1 MPRRSG
7 SFLPSLLNLLNLVNL
22 AGLVSLVG
30 VATPAVAQVVELPVR
45 PCPPPCPPNA
55 ECLAAVRCR
64 PMVAQ
69 VQRTASRVRADLDGR
84 VVRYEV
90 TETYVNRGGVVGE
103 ADYLLPLPKGAAFE
117 DLALSINDEMVTGET
132 MGADRARAVY
142 EEIVRRLRDPALVE
156 WMGHGLLRTR
166 IFPIQPGEEKRVVVR
181 FRAVAE
187 REGDA
192 LRLDWLGTRRGND
205 TGGNESFVLTYE
217 NGGAF
222 GDAYSPTH
230 SLQRSNDRGRHVVRA
245 EGARGPLTVLVP
257 VRHGNGAAIA
267 LLAHAASGEDGYAL
281 ITLSPPARAA
291 RETPRDVVFVLDVS
305 GSMSGRKM
313 EQARAAGRALL
324 QTLTSA
330 DRFRVIDFSSDV
342 RAFRDG
348 WAAAT
353 SANVREALAYLDAL
367 RANGGTNIQAAL
379 EEALRG
385 DAPDG
390 RLPLV
395 LFLTDGAPTVGET
408 RAEAIAQRAA
418 DLRRQRRVFTFGI
431 GADVNAALLE
441 QLALQGRGTA
451 TFVRLEES
459 VERAVGIVTERLTRP
474 VVTDVQIRVDG
485 VRLYGM
491 QPQGSIDL
499 FAGQDLVVLAR
510 YAGARESALLTVGG
524 RGADG
529 PVQWTARVSLP
540 ARAGENAFVA
550 RLWAV
555 QRVGYLSAERRR
567 TGGNPE
573 LDAELRQLGERYGIP
588 TELTSYLVTEPG
600 MRLSAGAAGA
610 AGAVGAGGRDAAQL
624 RPLSSNAAAP
634 AMDRFEAAKAAAEQR
649 SARTLADL
657 DERLRKDE
665 SSRIAGTHTFRL
677 RDSVWTDTRP
687 LDGARV
693 VRIRAFSPAYF
704 EVVRRLPE
712 LGPLFAVGERVRT
725 HGRRVAIEIAEDGAS
740 QLDAAALDALVRDW

>member
-1 MPRRSG
+1 MRRR
-7 SFLPSLLNLLNLVNL
+7 FLSCFLSLLGVSAPVL
-22 AGLVSLVG
+22 A
-30 VATPAVAQVVELPVR
+30 QFVEPPLR

-55 ECLAAVRCR
+55 DCVASPRCR
-64 PMVAQ
+64 PIAAQ
-69 VQRTASRVRADLDGR
+69 VQRTASRVRAELDGR
-84 VVRYEV
+84 VVRFEV
-90 TETYVNRGGVVGE
+90 TETYVNRGGMVGE

-142 EEIVRRLRDPALVE
+142 EEIVRKLRDPALVE

-181 FRAVAE
+181 FRAIAE

-192 LRLDWLGTRRGND
+192 LRLDWLGTRRAND
-205 TGGNESFVLTYE
+205 AGGEESFVLTYA

-230 SLQRSNDRGRHVVRA
+230 ALQRSRDRGRQVVRA
-245 EGARGPLTVLVP
+245 EGPRGPLTMLVP
-257 VRHGNGAAIA
+257 VRHRDGTAIA

-281 ITLSPPARAA
+281 ITLSPPARIAHA
-291 RETPRDVVFVLDVS
+291 TPRDVVFVLDVS

-313 EQARAAGRALL
+313 EQARAAGRGLL
-324 QTLTSA
+324 QSLTGA
-330 DRFRVIDFSSDV
+330 DRFRLIDFSSDV

-348 WAAAT
+348 WTAAT
-353 SANVREALAYLDAL
+353 GANVRDALAYLDAL
-367 RANGGTNIQAAL
+367 RASGGTNIQAAL

-408 RAEAIAQRAA
+408 RADAISQRAA
-418 DLRRQRRVFTFGI
+418 DLRRQRRLFTFGI

-451 TFVRLEES
+451 TFVRPEES

-474 VVTDVQIRVDG
+474 VATDVQIRVDG
-485 VRLYGM
+485 VRLYGVE
-491 QPQGSIDL
+491 PQGAIDL

-510 YAGARESALLTVGG
+510 YAGARDNALLTVEG

-529 PVQWTARVSLP
+529 PVQWTGRVSLP
-540 ARAGENAFVA
+540 ARSGENAFVA

-567 TGGNPE
+567 TGGNAE
-573 LDAELRQLGERYGIP
+573 LDTELRQLGERYGIP
-588 TELTSYLVTEPG
+588 TELTSYLVTEPV

-610 AGAVGAGGRDAAQL
+610 VSRDAGPQ
-624 RPLSSNAAAP
+624 RVLSLNAAAP
-634 AMDRFEAAKAAAEQR
+634 VLDRFEAAKTAAEQR
-649 SARTLADL
+649 SARTLADV
-657 DERLRKDE
+657 DAPLRKDVVLQT
-665 SSRIAGTHTFRL
+665 AGTHTFRL

-687 LDGARV
+687 FDGSRI

-704 EVVRRLPE
+704 AVVRRLPE
-712 LGPLFAVGERVRT
+712 LGPLFAVGEHVRA
-725 HGRRVAIEIAEDGAS
+725 HGHRVAIEIAGDGAS
-740 QLDAAALDALVRDW
+740 ELDAAALDALVRDW